1 MPPWD
6 LAELGA
12 KLEHHVETKGS
23 DKALE
28 LGVYKGLPKSYA
40 VRGRDMV
47 GLIPFVS
54 LFLICAPAGD
64 KSRLEHVLGRFV
76 V

>member
-40 VRGRDMV
+40 VRSRDMV
-47 GLIPFVS
+47 SMIPLVTFV
-54 LFLICAPAGD
+54 LICAPAGD
-64 KSRLEHVLGRFV
+64 KSQ
-76 V
+76 